1 MPSPV
6 EIAVDT
12 YIRANRERDPARREE
27 LIEACFA
34 PDGRMVSR
42 SRVVQGRV
50 QLAAELTRFVDD
62 PELLELRIASVI
74 DAVGNT
80 FRYRSVVERRD
91 GTRLE
96 FFDAGEID
104 ASGRIALLLVFAG
117 PLRDAEDSAAPRR

>member
-1 MPSPV
+1 MPSQV

-12 YIRANRERDPARREE
+12 YIRANRERDPALRQQ

-42 SRVVQGRV
+42 NRVVQGHAA
-50 QLAAELTRFVDD
+50 LAAELTRFISD
-62 PELLELRIASVI
+62 PDVLGFRLVSVI

-80 FRYRSVVERRD
+80 FRYRSVAELRD
-91 GTRLE
+91 GRSLE

-104 ASGRIALLLVFAG
+104 ASGRITVLLLFAG
-117 PLRDAEDSAAPRR
+117 PLRDVEEH

>member
-12 YIRANRERDPARREE
+12 YIRIFSERDPAVRAA

-34 PDGRMVSR
+34 LDVRMVTR
-42 SRVVQGRV
+42 SREIRGRAAFALEVDHFFQDQQLRRVLITSVVDAQG
-50 QLAAELTRFVDD
+50 T
-62 PELLELRIASVI
+62 
-74 DAVGNT
+74 T
-80 FRYRSVVERRD
+80 FRFRSAVERRD

-104 ASGRIALLLVFAG
+104 ASGQISLILSFAG
-117 PLRDAEDSAAPRR
+117 PLADASDSA

>member
-12 YIRANRERDPARREE
+12 YVRAGQERDPTLRRK
-27 LIEACFA
+27 LLEACFA

-42 SRVVQGRV
+42 TREVRGHAAI
-50 QLAAELTRFVDD
+50 AAEFDRFAAD
-62 PELLELRIASVI
+62 PEAVGVRLTSVV

-80 FRYRSVVERRD
+80 FRYRSVVDRRD
-91 GTRLE
+91 GTSLE

-104 ASGRIALLLVFAG
+104 ASGRIAVLLLFAG
-117 PLRDAEDSAAPRR
+117 PLRDAAEP

>member
-1 MPSPV
+1 
-6 EIAVDT
+6 
-12 YIRANRERDPARREE
+12 
-27 LIEACFA
+27 
-34 PDGRMVSR
+34 
-42 SRVVQGRV
+42 V